1 MLIISSIFILP
12 ITGQAL
18 LHLKLLL
25 LSLTILG
32 PFQTSLRTLVA
43 TTFRKEYWRSCM
55 RTRKQ
60 ELRSK
65 TLVDLKLLLLQVRQA
80 WLIHSRSRIFP
91 NLTIFALYSRMT
103 SGDVARRRRKIKTH
117 RLTD

>member
-43 TTFRKEYWRSCM
+43 TTFRKEHWRSCK

-80 WLIHSRSRIFP
+80 WLINSRSRIFP
-91 NLTIFALYSRMT
+91 NLTIFALYT
-103 SGDVARRRRKIKTH
+103 CQF
-117 RLTD
+117 